1 MKDKP
6 MLKPGVTAALVAAA
20 LFGVS
25 APLAK
30 KLLGEIP
37 PLFLAGF
44 LYLGSGIGLTLLHM
58 AHCLAPRKE
67 AASIDREAKL
77 KGKDYLWLAGA
88 ILCGGIT
95 GPIMLTVG
103 LSVTSG
109 SAASLLLTIE
119 GILTAFVAAIIF
131 REAVSTRIWIAA
143 LMMLLGS
150 LALSY
155 KPDSMVIAFS
165 PGALLVAGTCLMW
178 AFDNNLTRNLSE
190 KDPFTIARI
199 KGLVAGITTSIIA
212 CVAGERFPH
221 ITPVIG
227 SLCVG
232 MFGYGVSL
240 VLFVYALRHLGSART
255 GAYFGIG
262 PFIGAL
268 ISVILLKDPITWML
282 VMTAFFMALGA
293 WVLLREDHSH
303 EHAHEHI
310 WHEHRHTH
318 EDGHH
323 AHVHHGGIAEDE
335 DHSHLHEHEPIVH
348 EHAHTPELHHRHSH

>member
-1 MKDKP
+1 MKEKS
-6 MLKPGVTAALVAAA
+6 MLKPGVTAALLAAA

-37 PLFLAGF
+37 PLFLAGL
-44 LYLGSGIGLTLLHM
+44 LYLGSGIGLSLLYM
-58 AHCLAPRKE
+58 AYCLAPQKNGS
-67 AASIDREAKL
+67 SINREAKL

-88 ILCGGIT
+88 ILCGGIA
-95 GPIMLTVG
+95 GPILLTVG
-103 LSVTSG
+103 LSGTSG
-109 SAASLLLTIE
+109 SAASLLLNTE

-131 REAVSTRIWIAA
+131 REAVGKRIWIAA

-155 KPDSMVIAFS
+155 KPDDMVIAFS
-165 PGALLVAGTCLMW
+165 PGALMVAGACLMW

-190 KDPFTIARI
+190 KDPFAIARS
-199 KGLVAGITTSIIA
+199 KGLVAGITTFVIA
-212 CVAGERFPH
+212 CVAGEKFPH

-227 SLCVG
+227 SLFVG

-240 VLFVYALRHLGSART
+240 VLFVNALRHLGSART

-262 PFIGAL
+262 PFVGAL
-268 ISVILLKDPITWML
+268 VSVILLKDPITWML
-282 VMTAFFMALGA
+282 LVAASFMALGA
-293 WVLLREDHSH
+293 RILLKEDHSH

-310 WHEHRHTH
+310 CHEHRHTH
-318 EDGHH
+318 DDGHH
-323 AHVHHGGIAEDE
+323 AHEHNGGIAEDK